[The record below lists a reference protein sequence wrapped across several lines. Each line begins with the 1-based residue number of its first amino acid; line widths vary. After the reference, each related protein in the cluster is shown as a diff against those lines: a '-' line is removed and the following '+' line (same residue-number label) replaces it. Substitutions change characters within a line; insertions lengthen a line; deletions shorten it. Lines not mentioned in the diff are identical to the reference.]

1 MKLHTIYFFA
11 ICFAVFIGSN
21 PIQAQNTFEIYVGS
35 QQQEYAFNFVLDDE
49 NNYVGIVIKTYPVS
63 AMRLS
68 YLYKISETRD
78 TVSKL
83 FSKPDTILTLRDIII
98 ASKSPIEYLVTGTG
112 YQKDSSSFFW
122 YSYFARVDANL
133 NIIWEK
139 TYQLHD
145 VHDYSSIPFYPNLL
159 KLTDGG
165 FLHACYLEPRL
176 KMFLFKISDEG
187 DSLAYRLYEGDSSGM
202 VQDLTYN
209 YDSTAYWLH
218 THFAHYDPSGPESQ
232 CITIDFNLQQI
243 EVVYYPRWLG
253 DHLAAKFLPDRN
265 LVVGSRYWGH
275 TLNPASTLHY
285 IMAYKLGIDFNVLD
299 SCYITDPVPTTRTG
313 SRALDFYTPDNIYMC
328 GEDDAAL
335 STYPTSYNHIA
346 IARMDQNLNLI
357 SEKYVGGD
365 ANYASASVVASPDGG
380 VLLTCT
386 RYDYLTQYNER
397 DVYIL
402 KLDSSDF
409 TVGNI
414 EHKTPNILN
423 AIVYPN
429 PGSDVINIR
438 TSLKNTHFELYD
450 LQGQLVLE
458 EQINNLITPIN
469 VQQLPPGVYAWKI
482 LDETTVHET
491 GKWIKHYINQYK

>member
-1 MKLHTIYFFA
+1 MKTFPLLLIFLWYIACCGTK
-11 ICFAVFIGSN
+11 
-21 PIQAQNTFEIYVGS
+21 PIQGQNTFEINIGNEE
-35 QQQEYAFNFVLDDE
+35 QEYVFNFVLDDE
-49 NNYVGIVIKTYPVS
+49 NNYVGIVTKTYPVS
-63 AMRLS
+63 TMRLS
-68 YLYKISETRD
+68 YLYKISESGD

-112 YQKDSSSFFW
+112 YQKDSSSVFW

-159 KLTDGG
+159 KLTEGG

-176 KMFLFKISDEG
+176 QMFLFKISDEG

-232 CITIDFNLQQI
+232 CITIDFNLQQT
-243 EVVYYPRWLG
+243 EVVYYPRWLS
-253 DHLAAKFLPDRN
+253 DHLAAKLLPDRN
-265 LVVGSRYWGH
+265 LVVGSRYRGVSWD
-275 TLNPASTLHY
+275 PAAYIHY
-285 IMAYKLGIDFNVLD
+285 VMAYKLDTGFNVLD

-409 TVGNI
+409 TVGNV
-414 EHKTPNILN
+414 EHRKSNISN
-423 AIVYPN
+423 AIVFPN
-429 PGSDVINIR
+429 PGGNQFNIR
-438 TSLKNTHFELYD
+438 TSCIDSRFKMWDISGNLMIEQNIEQNITSFDSHS
-450 LQGQLVLE
+450 LV
-458 EQINNLITPIN
+458 
-469 VQQLPPGVYAWKI
+469 PGVYQWELIKDGKKI
-482 LDETTVHET
+482 ES
-491 GKWIKHYINQYK
+491 GSWIKTN

>member
-1 MKLHTIYFFA
+1 MKTFPLFLIFLWYIACCGTK
-11 ICFAVFIGSN
+11 
-21 PIQAQNTFEIYVGS
+21 PIQGQNTFEINIGS
-35 QQQEYAFNFVLDDE
+35 EEQEYVFNFVLDDE
-49 NNYVGIVIKTYPVS
+49 NNYVGIVTKTYPGS
-63 AMRLS
+63 TMRLS
-68 YLYKISETRD
+68 YLYKIGETGD

-112 YQKDSSSFFW
+112 YQKDSSSVFW

-139 TYQLHD
+139 IYQLHD

-159 KLTDGG
+159 KLTEGG
-165 FLHACYLEPRL
+165 FLHACYLEPRHQ
-176 KMFLFKISDEG
+176 MFLFKISDEG

-232 CITIDFNLQQI
+232 CITIDFNLQQT
-243 EVVYYPRWLG
+243 EVVYYPRWLS
-253 DHLAAKFLPDRN
+253 DHLAAKLLPDRN
-265 LVVGSRYWGH
+265 LVVGSRYRGVSWD
-275 TLNPASTLHY
+275 PAAYIHY
-285 IMAYKLGIDFNVLD
+285 VMAYKLDTGFNVLD

-313 SRALDFYTPDNIYMC
+313 SRALDFYNPDNIYMC

-409 TVGNI
+409 TVGNV

-429 PGSDVINIR
+429 PGSEVINIR
-438 TSLKNTHFELYD
+438 TSIKNTHFELYD
-450 LQGQLVLE
+450 QQGQLVLD
-458 EQINNLITPIN
+458 EQIKNLITPIN
-469 VQQLPPGVYAWKI
+469 VQHLPPGVYVWKI
-482 LDETTVHET
+482 SDNKFVYET
-491 GKWIKHYINQYK
+491 GKWIKQIQ

>member
-1 MKLHTIYFFA
+1 MKTFPLYLIFLWCVACCGTKT
-11 ICFAVFIGSN
+11 
-21 PIQAQNTFEIYVGS
+21 IQAQNTFEINIGS
-35 QQQEYAFNFVLDDE
+35 EEQEYVFNFVLDDD

-68 YLYKISETRD
+68 YLYKISESGD

-98 ASKSPIEYLVTGTG
+98 ASKSPIEYLVSGTG
-112 YQKDSSSFFW
+112 YQKGSSSIFW

-176 KMFLFKISDEG
+176 KMFLFKLSDEG

-232 CITIDFNLQQI
+232 CVTIDFDLQQT

-265 LVVGSRYWGH
+265 LVVCSRYWGY
-275 TLNPASTLHY
+275 TWDPASTLHY
-285 IMAYKLGIDFNVLD
+285 IMAYKLGTDFNVLD

-409 TVGNI
+409 TVGNV
-414 EHKTPNILN
+414 EHRKSNISN

-429 PGSDVINIR
+429 PGSEVINIR
-438 TSLKNTHFELYD
+438 TSIKNTHFELYD
-450 LQGQLVLE
+450 QQGQLVLD
-458 EQINNLITPIN
+458 EQIKNLITPIN
-469 VQQLPPGVYAWKI
+469 VQHLPPGVYVWKI
-482 LDETTVHET
+482 SDNKFVYET
-491 GKWIKHYINQYK
+491 GKWIKQIQ